1 MTVTWTSGYDINE
14 AYPFVEWGIKW
25 SPPVRTAAG
34 TVTFDRDSICG
45 MAYMNI
51 LSSSTEK
58 KWLLREKYK
67 IIFLRYLLET

>member
-25 SPPVRTAAG
+25 NRPVRSAAG
-34 TVTFDRDSICG
+34 TVTFDRESICG

-51 LSSSTEK
+51 RSSSTEQ
-58 KWLLREKYK
+58 KWLMKEKCK
-67 IIFLRYLLET
+67 ILFLRYLLET